1 METTDRSATAP
12 AEARKSLRAFKASPG
27 YIGILKR
34 VTAQQEAPGMK
45 PLERRRLRL
54 DRLTAALEL
63 DRLSAGEQPSE
74 FTGLMTLP
82 DSLKNLKKYGA

>member
-12 AEARKSLRAFKASPG
+12 AEARKSLRAFKTSPG
-27 YIGILKR
+27 YLTLLKR
-34 VTAQQEAPGMK
+34 VAAQQEIPGMK

-63 DRLSAGEQPSE
+63 ELLRAGEQPSE
-74 FTGLMTLP
+74 FTGLVTLP
-82 DSLKNLKKYGA
+82 DSLKNLKYGA